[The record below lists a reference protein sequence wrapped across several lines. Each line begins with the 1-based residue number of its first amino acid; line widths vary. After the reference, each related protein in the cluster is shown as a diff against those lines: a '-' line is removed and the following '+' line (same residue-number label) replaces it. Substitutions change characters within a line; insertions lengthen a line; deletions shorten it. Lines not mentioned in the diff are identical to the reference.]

1 MERFDYGDYDYMY
14 WSVNVFCKVS
24 INWCFYIYINFYIN
38 DWYME
43 WSLVFVF
50 SINSINYIKIVFIK
64 GFFMDLLLI
73 KFVNIDILKIINII
87 IVL

>member
-1 MERFDYGDYDYMY
+1 
-14 WSVNVFCKVS
+14 
-24 INWCFYIYINFYIN
+24 
-38 DWYME
+38 ME

-50 SINSINYIKIVFIK
+50 SINSINYIMIVFIK
-64 GFFMDLLLI
+64 VFLMDWLLI

>member
-1 MERFDYGDYDYMY
+1 
-14 WSVNVFCKVS
+14 
-24 INWCFYIYINFYIN
+24 
-38 DWYME
+38 ME